1 MIVCTSDRRRELIED
16 SPLLG
21 IDFIEIDSDSRRRL
35 LVYLLEKSPGTSA
48 PTANEIAG
56 SVELDQIRFTG
67 GIRRQLKA
75 VELTSETDEFGIE
88 HLVVVVEKLG
98 DRSTYRLTIDDD
110 RFDRKLNTVSFSFT
124 ATCPTIGDCE
134 QGHVHCPPE
143 EGPTPRI
150 DYLAKDYATFR
161 QLLIDH
167 LDRSSPEWGGAHPAD
182 FTTAVLEVLAY
193 EGDRLSYMQDVA
205 ANERTLATARLR
217 ESAVRHAR
225 LVDYHADDGSS
236 SRAFLRVRVSGA
248 VTIQPD
254 ARALTRVSDPNLRL
268 TAGLTTE
275 EANTAAQLAAEAFAV
290 MPRTRSRHVSD
301 EDRSWNLD
309 ESLNTIPFHT
319 WGEDECSLPA
329 GTTEAVL
336 SGDLT
341 AVLHPNDFLGMG
353 EIRGP
358 ADGDEPGHARDADP
372 EQVFFVRLIDVTAE
386 PGDDIVD
393 PSGEPLTRVRWH
405 PADALTR
412 PLCIV
417 DGHVDSPRA
426 EAFGNVVL
434 VEHGSAARQSLDLP
448 ADFSDP
454 DSQWPTVYR
463 QKLDTN
469 RLLVSRDDGEER
481 ACHWR
486 RRRPLTLES
495 EILDEAFATLPASH
509 HLNPEPASGAA
520 RLDLFEQPDAESWT
534 QVPNMLRS
542 QNDDPHFVVEFD
554 SDGSGWIRF
563 GDGERGRRPAE
574 TPDATAEFEVKYW
587 TGDAAAGNVAADTIA
602 HIEVDTD
609 ATSLLSVSN
618 PLAAEGGRRPES
630 IVSVKQEAPRSLR
643 ETERAVRPE
652 DYAGFA
658 TELPEV
664 QRARARFEWTGSWI
678 TVGVVADARGAV
690 ELSPE
695 HKARLRRC
703 LEDVRL
709 AGYPVEVDPPVYV
722 PIELGLGICVESA
735 HDPYEVLAE
744 VAAGLGSTCDSTGRP
759 GFFHPDRLSFG
770 QPIWLSDI
778 VALASQVEGVASVR
792 PHRFKRQYSTINA
805 LGSGVIRMQRFE
817 IARLDN
823 DPAQPEHGTLRLE
836 LENP

>member
-21 IDFIEIDSDSRRRL
+21 IDFIEIDPDDRRRL

-48 PTANEIAG
+48 PTASEIAG
-56 SVELDQIRFTG
+56 TVELDQIRFTG

-75 VELTSETDEFGIE
+75 VEVTAESDGFGIE
-88 HLVVVVEKLG
+88 HLVVVVENLG

-110 RFDRKLNTVSFSFT
+110 RFDRKLNTESFAFT

-134 QGHVHCPPE
+134 QDHVHCPPE

-161 QLLIDH
+161 QLLIDG
-167 LDRSSPEWGGAHPAD
+167 LDRSTPEWGGAHPAD

-193 EGDRLSYMQDVA
+193 EADRLSYMQDAA

-236 SRAFLRVRVSGA
+236 ARAFLWVRVAGA
-248 VTIQPD
+248 VTIEPN
-254 ARALTRVSDPNLRL
+254 ARAFTRVDDPNLRL
-268 TAGLTTE
+268 PPGLSAE
-275 EANTAAQLAAEAFAV
+275 QANNAARLASEAFEV
-290 MPRTRSRHVSD
+290 MPRTRARDASD
-301 EDRSWNLD
+301 TDRAWHLD
-309 ESLNTIPFHT
+309 ETLNTIPFHT

-329 GTTEAVL
+329 GATEAVL
-336 SGDLT
+336 FGDLT
-341 AVLHPNDFLGMG
+341 EVLHPGDFLGIR

-358 ADGDEPGHARDADP
+358 AEGDEPGHARDADP
-372 EQVFFVRLIDVTAE
+372 EQVFFVRLTDVAAE
-386 PGDDIVD
+386 TGDEVVD

-412 PLCIV
+412 GLCIV
-417 DGHVDSPRA
+417 DGHIGSPRA

-434 VEHGSAARQSLDLP
+434 VEHGTAAGQSLDLP

-463 QKLDTN
+463 QKLDTT
-469 RLLVSRDDGEER
+469 RLLVSRDDGEELT
-481 ACHWR
+481 CGGR
-486 RRRPLTLES
+486 RRQPLTLES
-495 EILDEAFATLPASH
+495 ERLDEVFATLPASH
-509 HLNPEPASGAA
+509 HLDPKPRGGRA
-520 RLDLFEQPDAESWT
+520 RVDLVEIPDTPWT

-542 QNDDPHFVVEFD
+542 QSDDLHFVVEFD

-563 GDGERGRRPAE
+563 GDGERGRRPGELGAV
-574 TPDATAEFEVKYW
+574 AEFEAEYRI
-587 TGDAAAGNVAADTIA
+587 GDDSRGNVAADTIA
-602 HIEVDTD
+602 HIETDTG
-609 ATSLLSVSN
+609 ATSVLSVSN
-618 PLAAEGGRRPES
+618 PLAAAGGRRPES
-630 IVSVKQEAPRSLR
+630 IDSVKQEAPRQLR

-658 TELPEV
+658 TDLAAV

-690 ELSPE
+690 ELSTE
-695 HKARLRRC
+695 EEARLRRC

-709 AGYPVEVDPPVYV
+709 AGYPVEVDRPVHV
-722 PIELGLGICVESA
+722 PLELGLGICVENG
-735 HDPYEVLAE
+735 HEPYEVIAE
-744 VAAGLGSTCDSTGRP
+744 IGAVLGSTYDSTGRP

-778 VALASQVEGVASVR
+778 VAVASEVEGVASVR
-792 PHRFKRQYSTINA
+792 PRRFKRQYSTSSA
-805 LGSGVIRMQRFE
+805 LTSGVINMQRFE
-817 IARLDN
+817 IACLDN

>member
-1 MIVCTSDRRRELIED
+1 MIVCTSSRRRELIED
-16 SPLLG
+16 STLLG
-21 IDFIEIDSDSRRRL
+21 IDFIEVDPDDRRRL
-35 LVYLLEKSPGTSA
+35 LVYLLEKSPGISA

-56 SVELDQIRFTG
+56 NITLDQIRFTG
-67 GIRRQLKA
+67 GIRRELEA
-75 VELTSETDEFGIE
+75 VELTAETDDFGID
-88 HLVVVVEKLG
+88 HLVVVVESLG

-110 RFDRKLNTVSFSFT
+110 RFDRKLNTVRFSFT

-134 QGHVHCPPE
+134 QDHVHCPSE

-167 LDRSSPEWGGAHPAD
+167 LDRSTTEWGGAHPAD

-193 EGDRLSYMQDVA
+193 EADRLSYMQDAA

-236 SRAFLRVRVSGA
+236 ARAFLRVRVSGA
-248 VTIQPD
+248 ATIEPY
-254 ARALTRVSDPNLRL
+254 ARAFTRVDDPNLRL
-268 TAGLTTE
+268 PPGLSAE
-275 EANTAAQLAAEAFAV
+275 QANDAARLASEAFEV
-290 MPRTRSRHVSD
+290 MPRTRARDASD
-301 EDRSWNLD
+301 TDRAWHLD
-309 ESLNTIPFHT
+309 ETLNAIPFHT

-329 GTTEAVL
+329 GATEAVL
-336 SGDLT
+336 SGDIT
-341 AVLHPNDFLGMG
+341 EVLHPGDFLGMR
-353 EIRGP
+353 EMRGP

-372 EQVFFVRLIDVTAE
+372 EQVFLVRLTDVAAE
-386 PGDDIVD
+386 TGDEVVD

-405 PADALTR
+405 REDALAR
-412 PLCIV
+412 GLCIV
-417 DGHVDSPRA
+417 DGHVGSPRA

-434 VEHGSAARQSLDLP
+434 VEHGTAVRQSLDLP

-463 QKLDTN
+463 QKLDTT
-469 RLLVSRDDGEER
+469 RLLVSRDDGDVRE
-481 ACHWR
+481 CGGR
-486 RRRPLTLES
+486 RRQPLTLES
-495 EILDEAFATLPASH
+495 ERLDEVFATLPASH
-509 HLNPEPASGAA
+509 HLVPDPAGGAA
-520 RLDLFEQPDAESWT
+520 RVDLVELPDDVPWKE
-534 QVPNMLRS
+534 VPNTLRS
-542 QNDDPHFVVEFD
+542 QGDDPHFVIERD
-554 SDGSGWIRF
+554 SDGSGWVRF

-574 TPDATAEFEVKYW
+574 ISGATTEFEVEYRY
-587 TGDAAAGNVAADTIA
+587 GDAAAGNVAADTIA
-602 HIEVDTD
+602 HIEADSGASSV
-609 ATSLLSVSN
+609 LSVTN
-618 PLAAEGGRRPES
+618 PLAAAGGRHPES
-630 IVSVKQEAPRSLR
+630 IDSIKQEAPRSLR

-658 TELPEV
+658 TELPAV

-678 TVGVVADARGAV
+678 TVGVVADARGAA

-695 HKARLRRC
+695 DTARLRRC
-703 LEDVRL
+703 LEEVRL

-722 PIELGLGICVESA
+722 PIELDLGICMESA
-735 HDPYEVLAE
+735 HEPYEVLAE
-744 VAAGLGSTCDSTGRP
+744 VGAVLGSTCDSTGTP

-778 VALASQVEGVASVR
+778 VATASKVEGVASIR
-792 PHRFKRQYSTINA
+792 PHRFKRQYSTSSA
-805 LGSGVIRMQRFE
+805 LTSGVIEMQRFE

-836 LENP
+836 MENP